1 MQFRWNQWN
10 VEHIGNHGVAPEEA
24 EAVVEAARSPFLEA
38 RSDDKWRVVGRGQ
51 GGRWLQVIY
60 VLDPEDTVFVI
71 HARPLTDREK
81 RRERRRLR

>member
-1 MQFRWNQWN
+1 MQFRWNPWN
-10 VEHIGNHGVAPEEA
+10 IEHIGGHGVTPEEA
-24 EAVVEAARSPFLEA
+24 EAVVEAARKPFPEA
-38 RSDDKWRVVGRGQ
+38 RADDKWRVVGRGQ

-60 VLDPEDTVFVI
+60 VLDPEDSVFVI